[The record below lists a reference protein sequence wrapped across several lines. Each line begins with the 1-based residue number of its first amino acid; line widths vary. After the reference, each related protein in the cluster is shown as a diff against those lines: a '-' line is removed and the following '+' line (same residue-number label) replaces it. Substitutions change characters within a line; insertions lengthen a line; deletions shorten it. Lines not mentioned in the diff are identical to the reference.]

1 MPRSE
6 AVPRTPTETPRVVVD
21 PTWGYRRL
29 DPLPTDAQLDEFYES
44 RYRDLLGCGGRAPD
58 LARLVGSQPDHDRE
72 RSWLAATLHA
82 DVLDAVAPVG
92 AAGLPRRFL
101 DIGCGTGDL
110 VGALAAAGWDA
121 SGIEP
126 ATEIA
131 AVGRSRGLRIE
142 GTSATT
148 YFDRWSSG
156 PREPFGAIT
165 MMNVLEHVPD
175 PATLL
180 TRAIRALAPGGRLVV
195 RVPNDFSPLQIAA
208 QQASGRSPW
217 WIVSPDHL
225 NYFDHRSVTGLLERL
240 GLDIV
245 DQSADFPMELFLLM
259 GEDYVGD
266 PSVGGA
272 VHERRRRLDLSLD
285 PDVRRRLGRAWAA
298 AGVGR
303 NAFVVARRRD
313 T

>member
-1 MPRSE
+1 
-6 AVPRTPTETPRVVVD
+6 
-21 PTWGYRRL
+21 
-29 DPLPTDAQLDEFYES
+29 
-44 RYRDLLGCGGRAPD
+44 
-58 LARLVGSQPDHDRE
+58 
-72 RSWLAATLHA
+72 
-82 DVLDAVAPVG
+82 
-92 AAGLPRRFL
+92 
-101 DIGCGTGDL
+101 
-110 VGALAAAGWDA
+110 
-121 SGIEP
+121 
-126 ATEIA
+126 
-131 AVGRSRGLRIE
+131 
-142 GTSATT
+142 
-148 YFDRWSSG
+148 
-156 PREPFGAIT
+156 
-165 MMNVLEHVPD
+165 
-175 PATLL
+175 
-180 TRAIRALAPGGRLVV
+180 LVV

-225 NYFDHRSVTGLLERL
+225 NYFDHRSVAGLLERL

-303 NAFVVARRRD
+303 NAFVVASRRD